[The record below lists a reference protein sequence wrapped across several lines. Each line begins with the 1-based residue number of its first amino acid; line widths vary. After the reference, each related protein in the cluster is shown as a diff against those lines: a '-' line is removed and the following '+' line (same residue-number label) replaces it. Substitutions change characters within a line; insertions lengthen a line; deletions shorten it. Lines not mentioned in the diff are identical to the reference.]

1 VLLIAVIATATSCL
15 SQSAPS
21 TAPPPAP
28 PGAASSAPAPT
39 APPVATLKANA
50 QLVIVDVVVTD
61 SSHKPVH
68 GLKASDFTLLENGAP
83 QTVKNLEE
91 HTALTVA
98 DATRFLPMPALP
110 TDVFTNY
117 TPAPASGAANIVLL
131 DTLNTPLQDQDYVRQ
146 QLLVYLKS
154 VPPGTRIAIF
164 GLTDHLLLLQGFTS
178 DPAVLRTYLESHVGK
193 ASPLLDDPQGGG
205 GIQNSEADD
214 LEDASAVS
222 PTIIADLREFEAEQQ
237 SFELQARA
245 KDTLNAFN
253 QLARYLSNIPGRKNL
268 VWFSG
273 SFPIDVLPDSSDSAS
288 SLQGHPPNPFAAVAN
303 FEDEFR
309 QTTDLLGQAQV
320 AVYPVNAHG
329 LTTSPVF
336 DVTTTRNYGGKNG
349 NARMTQD
356 QTKFISD
363 TADERATM
371 SAMADATGGHAFVN
385 TNDLTSAVAD
395 AIEQGSNFY
404 TLAYTPANATLDGKL
419 HKIKVQIARP
429 GLTLAYRKGY
439 YADPPDK
446 TTTTAIVRASAA
458 PDQAGVSTNGISPR
472 DTLRLA
478 MTRGAPVPTDILIEA
493 GVFPLTPADKP
504 ENSPAPGN
512 TPTSKAQS
520 PWRRYAVNYL
530 IDPPGL
536 VFFHAADGKIQADFD
551 LILFVYSAD
560 GVLLNTRANTVH
572 IDDTM
577 DQLRRLLA
585 QGILCHEEISAPAK
599 GESFLRIAV
608 HDLHRDHYGAV
619 EVATSQ
625 VSRGVPYT
633 PPAPAA
639 TAPVPAATAPATPA
653 PAATAPTASK

>member
-1 VLLIAVIATATSCL
+1 MSRRARILLLLAVPAAATACL
-15 SQSAPS
+15 AFAQNS
-21 TAPPPAP
+21 PPPALNNP
-28 PGAASSAPAPT
+28 PSAPAKPT
-39 APPVATLKANA
+39 TSQPTPGAVTLQANA
-50 QLVIVDVVVTD
+50 QLVVVDVVVTD

-68 GLKASDFTLLENGAP
+68 NLKASDFTLLENGTS
-83 QTVKNLEE
+83 QTVKNFEE

-98 DATRFLPMPALP
+98 DATRFAPMPALP
-110 TDVFTNY
+110 AGVFTNY

-131 DTLNTPLQDQDYVRQ
+131 DTLNTPLQDQVYVRQ

-178 DPAVLRTYLESHVGK
+178 DPAVLRTYLESHTGK
-193 ASPLLDDPQGGG
+193 ASPLLNDPLGGG

-214 LEDASAVS
+214 LEDTSGVD
-222 PTIIADLREFEAEQQ
+222 PTSIADLRQFEAEEQ

-245 KDTLNAFN
+245 KDTLDAFN

-273 SFPIDVLPDSSDSAS
+273 SFPIDILPDSSDSAS

-303 FEDEFR
+303 SDDEFR

-336 DVTTTRNYGGKNG
+336 DVTTTRNYSGKKG

-356 QTKFISD
+356 QIKFSGD
-363 TADERATM
+363 TADEHATM
-371 SAMADATGGHAFVN
+371 TAMADATGGQAFVS
-385 TNDLTSAVAD
+385 TNDLTSAVAN

-404 TLAYTPANATLDGKL
+404 TLAYTPANATLDGNL
-419 HKIKVQIARP
+419 RKIKVQIARP

-446 TTTTAIVRASAA
+446 TTTNAIVRASAV
-458 PDQAGVSTNGISPR
+458 PIQASVSTNGISPR

-478 MTRGAPVPTDILIEA
+478 MTRGAPVPTDILIKA
-493 GVFPLTPADKP
+493 GVVPLTPADKP

-512 TPTSKAQS
+512 TPTSKAQG
-520 PWRRYAVNYL
+520 PWRRYSVNYL

-536 VFFHAADGKIQADFD
+536 VFFHGADGKIQADFD

-560 GVLLNTRANTVH
+560 GVLLNTRVNTVH

-577 DQLRRLLA
+577 DQLRPLLA
-585 QGILCHEEISAPAK
+585 QGVLCHEEVSAPAK
-599 GESFLRIAV
+599 GESFFRIAV
-608 HDLHRDHYGAV
+608 HDLHRDHYGAI

-625 VSRGVPYT
+625 VNRVVPQT
-633 PPAPAA
+633 PP
-639 TAPVPAATAPATPA
+639 TPA
-653 PAATAPTASK
+653 PAAPSASK